1 MIVRYLPYTLSLHA
15 PAVLTSLGGTANS
28 SRSLSFIPGSALR
41 GATARALGDPAGDA
55 DRLRRFRTLI
65 LDGAVRYLNAYPRA
79 AGRRTLPTPV
89 SFRVDKTGTV
99 GPSGAITAWDL
110 AAFDG
115 QGDTDDEDWPDA
127 SLSGLPEPFVSIGAA
142 QPLRVTPAMGSRIH
156 QQRDRARGRAW
167 KEERDGLEEAPGAIF
182 AFEFLEADQEFAGL
196 VQIRGEDSAACDE
209 LAEIVRNVLRGRIL
223 LGRSRRGGYG
233 GDGTICWNDP
243 CERELTGQ
251 GVVNADL
258 PAGTCFRALLTAP
271 YVGRDPD
278 TGQIDPSRVATE
290 IVEAFEGRVE
300 VIRRRWNFERVGG
313 FNRKWRLELPQALAC
328 TAGSVLVLRANAR
341 ISLAD
346 LFAVEHR
353 GLGERRVEGFG
364 RLVFLQAPSRQV
376 VLRAPPAPPPTLP
389 KEQAPDLVRFVES
402 RILNS
407 AIERAIKEEAARL
420 ARNAEALPSPSLL
433 GRLRTAMRGDPQNAL
448 RTLQTWLEREGEHRL
463 KRPAMDQ
470 LERCRLENGTR
481 LSAWLREMARGQNDQ
496 QLATLLRLDA
506 LAQRF
511 HVVSEATARKHW
523 VSRTLW
529 IRARLIDS
537 TLAALARRQR
547 ERR

>member
-233 GDGTICWNDP
+233 GDGTISWEDP
-243 CERELTGQ
+243 RDRELYGQ

-278 TGQIDPSRVATE
+278 TGQVDPSRVASD
-290 IVEAFEGRVE
+290 IVEAFKGRVE
-300 VIRRRWNFERVGG
+300 VLRRRWSFELVGG

-328 TAGSVLVLRANAR
+328 AAGSVVVLSAR
-341 ISLAD
+341 VPIPLGD
-346 LFAVEHR
+346 LLAVEHR

-364 RLVFLQAPSRQV
+364 RLVFLQAPSRV
-376 VLRAPPAPPPTLP
+376 DLYAPRPPTRTP
-389 KEQAPDLVRFVES
+389 PTRQPPDLVRFVEG
-402 RILNS
+402 RILGS
-407 AIERAIKEEAARL
+407 AIERAIEVEAARL